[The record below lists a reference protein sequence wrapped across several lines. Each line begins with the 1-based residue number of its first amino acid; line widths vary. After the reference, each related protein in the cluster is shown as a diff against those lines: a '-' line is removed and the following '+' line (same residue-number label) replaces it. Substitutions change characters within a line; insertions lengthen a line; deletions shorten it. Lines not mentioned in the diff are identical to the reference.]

1 MKSNRITR
9 AHSLWHL
16 QFSKS
21 RAQKR
26 QRSTDV
32 FCVQV
37 LHNHPM
43 SVQNVSQC
51 TKPHFTAGIATSQ
64 LVFREIRHA
73 RDSFCSLVLFMLR
86 KTHASTIRVCVAVN
100 LKKPQTHRNAPSG

>member
-1 MKSNRITR
+1 MTS
-9 AHSLWHL
+9 

-51 TKPHFTAGIATSQ
+51 TKPHFTAGTATSQ

-73 RDSFCSLVLFMLR
+73 RNSFCSFVLLMLR
-86 KTHASTIRVCVAVN
+86 KTHLGKYDTCIAVN
-100 LKKPQTHRNAPSG
+100 LKKSQMDRNAPSG